1 MQSTLQLART
11 RAREVLQQRLPAHL
25 QKLDQ
30 LLLESEKNNSP
41 LWLGNLER
49 GMFQAEN
56 VILTG
61 VNDGNQQGADPDSS
75 EGTTTV
81 HNLGHVMIKRNGVKE
96 AEDEDEPDDTR
107 SWLRGLDS
115 NEICLDIMR
124 ILER

>member
-1 MQSTLQLART
+1 
-11 RAREVLQQRLPAHL
+11 
-25 QKLDQ
+25 
-30 LLLESEKNNSP
+30 
-41 LWLGNLER
+41 
-49 GMFQAEN
+49 MFQAEN

-107 SWLRGLDS
+107 SWLGGLDS